1 MHLSICIGVIYV
13 AARVAKGLTS
23 VTFFVKEINN
33 ITFAIFTLNRDLSA
47 LVNSSEIFRL
57 LDTTSYVELHPMSA
71 NFLSV
76 MLIRL

>member
-33 ITFAIFTLNRDLSA
+33 ITAIFTLNRDLST